1 MYGNTIVSNLKTP
14 LNTTQRSSTHPIP
27 IAATTAPRSVRAT
40 TIFPAFWTSIP
51 SPSRPPSVSRHG
63 PNFGPFFLGQRMKG
77 FRMNLVCAMPVWLLQ
92 LICWGHSRKTL
103 LAVKRWYEW
112 WIVLWVYGVPM
123 CSNPSTDLAEPF
135 TPSGTDA
142 GWDPWSRELHPGAP
156 GAVWIM
162 ACRSEGWT
170 QPSRQ
175 LRWTF
180 EHSTCLVETNLPTP

>member
-1 MYGNTIVSNLKTP
+1 MYGNTIVSHLKTP
-14 LNTTQRSSTHPIP
+14 LNTTQRSSAHPIP

-63 PNFGPFFLGQRMKG
+63 PNFGPFFWVRGWFGSCNWYAEAIPGNHSWQSKGDMSGESSYESMVFQCVPIPQR
-77 FRMNLVCAMPVWLLQ
+77 
-92 LICWGHSRKTL
+92 TL
-103 LAVKRWYEW
+103 
-112 WIVLWVYGVPM
+112 
-123 CSNPSTDLAEPF
+123 EPF